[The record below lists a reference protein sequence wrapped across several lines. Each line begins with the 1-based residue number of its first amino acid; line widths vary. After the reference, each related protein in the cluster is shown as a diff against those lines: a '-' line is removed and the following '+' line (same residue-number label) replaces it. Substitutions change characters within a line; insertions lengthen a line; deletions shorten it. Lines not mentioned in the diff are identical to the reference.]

1 MRCRIERE
9 PLTNFVNVWL
19 YTEGETGAYVWRPSA
34 GPLALEKVEPGVAT
48 VEPSLRLSDEVL
60 EALVR
65 EAQGFVSASDA
76 TTRHLDDAVA
86 VRDRLMVLIERGWSA

>member
-1 MRCRIERE
+1 MRCRIEPE
-9 PLTNFVNVWL
+9 ILTHAVKVWL
-19 YTEGETGAYVWRPSA
+19 YYDGEGGTYVWRPSA
-34 GPLALEKVEPGVAT
+34 GAGALQQVEEGAAV
-48 VEPSLRLSDEVL
+48 VEPSLRLSDEAL

-86 VRDRLMVLIERGWSA
+86 VRDRLMLLVEKGWSG